1 VWTLGK
7 MSAEKDAVPS
17 DDAPVV
23 EPSGASG
30 SAAPEAPEPAP
41 EVKAVRPKRTYNRK
55 PKEPKPEP
63 KDSKGEPVPEPAAPR
78 ADTGGTLDPQFFA
91 GLNTTL
97 KRMLELERRA
107 KLGNLRIV

>member
-1 VWTLGK
+1 

-30 SAAPEAPEPAP
+30 SAAPAAPEPAP
-41 EVKAVRPKRTYNRK
+41 EVKAQRPKRTYNRK
-55 PKEPKPEP
+55 PKEPKQPKPEP

-78 ADTGGTLDPQFFA
+78 ADTGATLDPQFFA
-91 GLNTTL
+91 GLNCTL